1 MAAEILLSEYIG
13 LVDLAQREH
22 NEKLLPLINVLGQ
35 RLDIVADASWQEC
48 NDGTSF
54 KGVRTS
60 SEPTGQYRAYDEGIT
75 PEAGTATPYEEPVC
89 MLDGIQKVDVK
100 KIQHRSNPLAI
111 LAQYVGQYLAGMT
124 KTFVGDIFDGD
135 RSVDGKQINGI
146 NTRSDYNNTS
156 SSYVYDNA
164 GGNASVTTNKT
175 SMYLIGFGNDTKVS
189 FIYPQ
194 NDAPGAFNLENPT
207 VAGLGVRIRD
217 LGEILTRAGNL
228 ESDGDFLAFVTWLE
242 AHFGLCIHDARYIR
256 RVVNISV
263 TDIDGIDDF
272 SFDENYMI
280 DAMNDIPDLENAFWY
295 APRIL
300 RAQIRKRVNEKG
312 NLFHT
317 VKDPFGKWMTMIDE
331 TPIRMVEQIAVN
343 GDKISD

>member
-22 NEKLLPLINVLGQ
+22 NEKLLPLVHVLGQ

-48 NDGTSF
+48 NDGTSH
-54 KGVRTS
+54 KGVRDST
-60 SEPTGQYRAYDEGIT
+60 EAVGQYRAYDEGIT

-100 KIQHRSNPLAI
+100 KIQHRSNPLAV
-111 LAQYVGQYLAGMT
+111 LAQYVGQYLSGMA

-135 RSVDGKQINGI
+135 RSVDGKRINGI
-146 NTRSDYNNTS
+146 NTRSDYDNTT

-164 GGNASVTTNKT
+164 GGNASVTLNKT

-189 FIYPQ
+189 FIYPR
-194 NDAPGAFNLENPT
+194 NDAPGAFSLENPS
-207 VAGLGVRIRD
+207 VAGLGIRVRD
-217 LGEILTRAGNL
+217 LGEILTSAPIGTGEL
-228 ESDGDFLAFVTWLE
+228 LAFVSWLE
-242 AHFGLCIHDARYIR
+242 AHFGLCIHDARYLR

-263 TDIDGIDDF
+263 TNIDGVDDF

-280 DAMNDIPDLENAFWY
+280 DAMNDMPDLENAFWY

-300 RAQIRKRVNEKG
+300 RAQIRKRCNEKG

-317 VKDPFGKWMTMIDE
+317 MQDPFGKWVTMIDE
-331 TPIRMVEQIAVN
+331 IPIRMVEQIAVD
-343 GDKISD
+343 GAKISA